1 MLAQHQLEVVRRRV
15 ADVVQLLLPASG
27 FRLLLALGLGAGLD
41 DLNARALGELPNGL
55 GELEALD
62 ALNELDGVARL
73 VASKAVVE
81 AALRVDME
89 ARRLLLV
96 EGAHT
101 DVAAAAL
108 LQPDG
113 LPDQLYDPNLPPH
126 AVEGLL
132 SDHETHILQIA
143 SEERSRAQGRYV
155 FVTLFPSE
163 FWPSWH

>member
-1 MLAQHQLEVVRRRV
+1 
-15 ADVVQLLLPASG
+15 
-27 FRLLLALGLGAGLD
+27 GLD

-73 VASKAVVE
+73 VATKAVVE

-132 SDHETHILQIA
+132 SDHLPHILQIA
-143 SEERSRAQGRYV
+143 SGERSSLPKPDVLWRVSSRACLGLELTERGFSV
-155 FVTLFPSE
+155 PSAAAMRSL
-163 FWPSWH
+163 PLR